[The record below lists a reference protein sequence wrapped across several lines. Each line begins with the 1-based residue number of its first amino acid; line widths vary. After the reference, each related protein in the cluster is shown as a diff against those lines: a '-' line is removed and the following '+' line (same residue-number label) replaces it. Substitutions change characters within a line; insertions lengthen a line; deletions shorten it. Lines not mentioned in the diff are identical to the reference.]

1 MTVVLISFIVIVLT
15 SLKPSKMRGGGI
27 HVTQQML
34 LKAFLLYLSS
44 SIIFRGKLQM
54 QME

>member
-15 SLKPSKMRGGGI
+15 SLKPRKMGGDI

>member
-15 SLKPSKMRGGGI
+15 SLKPRKMGGI